1 MKNLLQIYGKYI
13 AVTWGIILFLIFG
26 NIGIFIYTAGGKII
40 QGQTV
45 PSGLRKLEPQLFKE
59 AEDTHVLQMQP
70 GAEERLL
77 ENEFVFLFVLNDAG
91 DVIFKW
97 QYPDTFPE
105 HYTSGEIAGFTR
117 WYLQDYPVKV
127 WRSDYGLLVGGREK
141 GSVWKQSM
149 EWSTTFVDDLLLYLQ
164 VIFWAN
170 LVIILFLIGY
180 LGYRFYRSLQPL
192 SEGINMLSQNRKVHL
207 SEKGS
212 LSTLAAQLNKT
223 SDILEQQRAFLERR
237 DSARTE
243 WISGV
248 SHDIR
253 TPLAVIMGY
262 ADQLESAEALDTRE
276 REWVEAIKIQ
286 SMNIR
291 KLIEDLNLT
300 SKLEYH
306 MQPLRVQEFYPAA
319 LLRNLVAQTLNEGH
333 GEQYEI
339 GLSMDGEF
347 SGLKM
352 RGDEELLARAV
363 RNLIHNSI
371 RHNPQ
376 GCEICVEGI
385 LLEQEQRNE
394 HGIFTGP
401 KSYSRDKMQII
412 VSDTGKG
419 IPQPVIE
426 ALAEMDGQTVYDE
439 QKPHIMGLRIVKQ
452 IVSAHGGS
460 LDITDNGHRVALTL
474 PVQAES
480 HL

>member
-13 AVTWGIILFLIFG
+13 AVTWGIILFLIFA
-26 NIGIFIYTAGGKII
+26 NIGIFIYTAGGRLI

-45 PSGLRKLEPQLFKE
+45 PSGLRVLEPKIFEE
-59 AEDTHVLQMQP
+59 AEDPYALQMQS
-70 GAEERLL
+70 GAEELLL
-77 ENEFVFLFVLNDAG
+77 ENEFIFLFVLNDAG

-105 HYTSGEIAGFTR
+105 HYTAGEIAGFSR

-127 WRSDYGLLVGGREK
+127 WRSDYGLLVAGREK

-149 EWSTTFVDDLLLYLQ
+149 EWPETFMDDLVLYLK

-170 LVIILFLIGY
+170 LAIILLLIGY

-192 SEGINMLSQNRKVHL
+192 SEGIGMLSRSQRVHL

-223 SDILEQQRAFLERR
+223 SDILEKQRRFLERR

-243 WISGV
+243 WIAGI

-253 TPLAVIMGY
+253 TPLAVIVGY
-262 ADQLESAEALDTRE
+262 ADQLESAEALGTQE
-276 REWVEAIKIQ
+276 REWVEAIKNQ

-306 MQPLRVQEFYPAA
+306 MQPLRIKEFYPAA
-319 LLRNLVAQTLNEGH
+319 LLRNLAAQMLNEGH

-339 GLSMDGEF
+339 NL
-347 SGLKM
+347 LI
-352 RGDEELLARAV
+352 DEELSGVKMHGDEALIARAV

-376 GCEICVEGI
+376 GCEIYVEGN
-385 LLEQEQRNE
+385 LLEQECPAG
-394 HGIFTGP
+394 HGNLTRQTSHSWGKI
-401 KSYSRDKMQII
+401 QIS

-419 IPQPVIE
+419 IPRQVIE
-426 ALAEMDGQTVYDE
+426 ALADMDAQLVHGE

-460 LDITDNGHRVALTL
+460 FEITENGHRIMLTF
-474 PVQAES
+474 P
-480 HL
+480 

>member
-13 AVTWGIILFLIFG
+13 AVTWGIIFFLIIG
-26 NIGIFIYTAGGKII
+26 NIGIFIYTAGDRII
-40 QGQTV
+40 QGQSV
-45 PSGLRKLEPQLFKE
+45 PSGLRKLEPQLFNE
-59 AEDTHVLQMQP
+59 AQDPYVLQMQP
-70 GAEERLL
+70 GAEELLL
-77 ENEFVFLFVLNDAG
+77 ENEFVFLFVLDDAG
-91 DVIFKW
+91 NVIFKW

-127 WRSDYGLLVGGREK
+127 WRTDYGLLVAGREK

-149 EWSTTFVDDLLLYLQ
+149 EWSEAFMDDLLSYLQ

-180 LGYRFYRSLQPL
+180 MGYRFYRSLQPL
-192 SEGINMLSQNRKVHL
+192 SEGISMLSRNRKVHL
-207 SEKGS
+207 SERGS

-243 WISGV
+243 WIAGV

-262 ADQLESAEALDTRE
+262 ADQLESVEALDTRQ

-306 MQPLRVQEFYPAA
+306 MQPLRIKEFYPAA
-319 LLRNLVAQTLNEGH
+319 LLRSLVAQTLNERY

-339 GLSMDGEF
+339 NLLIDGVI

-352 RGDEELLARAV
+352 HGDEELIARAV

-376 GCEICVEGI
+376 GCEICVEGN
-385 LLEQEQRNE
+385 LLEQE
-394 HGIFTGP
+394 IYTGQSGRSQE
-401 KSYSRDKMQII
+401 KIQIT
-412 VSDTGKG
+412 VLDTGKG
-419 IPQPVIE
+419 IPHLVIE
-426 ALAEMDGQTVYDE
+426 ALTDVGNYLPYKE

-452 IVSAHGGS
+452 IALAHGG
-460 LDITDNGHRVALTL
+460 DFGITDNGHRVALTF
-474 PVQAES
+474 PVQSECGPDTTS
-480 HL
+480 D